1 MDMAD
6 KAQGFIGEQR
16 KSLTREQKETV
27 GLLSIGTS
35 LEMFDLFLYI
45 HMAVLLDQI
54 FFPKNDPT
62 SWILS
67 NIAVCSAF
75 VLKPIGGT
83 ILGWLG
89 DRMGRTFV
97 IFISTFFT
105 GITCVAIAMMPTYQ
119 DIGILAAYAI
129 TCCRIIQGIM
139 ATGEFYSAHIYISET
154 IEDPKSRYAM
164 GVVLCIG
171 SWVGGKFLATA
182 LATFALFCVDHGI
195 TEAWRAAFL
204 CGGFIAVIGI
214 YARKTLHETKAF
226 TEAKNLAKVTR
237 IENGMGNEPISKLSL
252 FHYLILTLGNIV
264 FFLFPFTYCKDL
276 LVEMGYSPSK
286 IALQSM
292 YVGIFYTF
300 NLIGYFFL
308 VRFFCPLK
316 IVKYRSCASILSLL
330 FVPYLIKNASS
341 NLDILFLQ
349 CLVLLFGVTSLPAD
363 PIIYKLFPILKRSR
377 AILIPNALS
386 SAFGLIFLN
395 FSIPILSK
403 YFFNY
408 TFVILA
414 LPIAIISVFSIQ
426 HFQKLHQN
434 KIRSYDAELSL

>member
-1 MDMAD
+1 MQA
-6 KAQGFIGEQR
+6 AEQEH
-16 KSLTREQKETV
+16 LTREQKETV

-45 HMAVLLDQI
+45 HMAVFLDQI
-54 FFPKNDPT
+54 FFPKNDHV

-75 VLKPIGGT
+75 ILKPIGGT

-89 DRMGRTFV
+89 DKIGRTFV

-105 GITCVAIAMMPTYQ
+105 GATCVIIAMMPTYQ
-119 DIGILAAYAI
+119 NIGILAAYAI

-154 IEDPKSRYAM
+154 IADHKSRYAM
-164 GVVLCIG
+164 GVLLCIG
-171 SWVGGKFLATA
+171 SWVGGKFLATG
-182 LATFALFCVDHGI
+182 LAAVALFCVDNGV

-204 CGGFIAVIGI
+204 CGGFVAVIGI
-214 YARKTLHETKAF
+214 YARRTLHETKAF
-226 TEAKNLAKVTR
+226 TEAKKLAKVTQ
-237 IENGMGNEPISKLSL
+237 IENGIGNEPISKLSL
-252 FHYLILTLGNIV
+252 FNYLILTLGNIV
-264 FFLFPFTYCKDL
+264 FGLFPFTYCKDL
-276 LVEMGYSPSK
+276 LVEMGYSASK

-316 IVKYRSCASILSLL
+316 IIKYRSYASILSLL

-349 CLVLLFGVTSLPAD
+349 CLVLLFSVTSLPAD

-377 AILIPNALS
+377 SVLIPNALS
-386 SAFGLIFLN
+386 SAFGFLFLN

-426 HFQKLHQN
+426 YFQKLQQN
-434 KIRSYDAELSL
+434 KIRSQSTVSF